1 MQIVIG
7 FLCISPQ
14 GEVLYL
20 SCSRFANAADFC
32 HIIAEIASKQSQ
44 SLGRI
49 MRIASKPSFRAEKMM

>member
-1 MQIVIG
+1 L
-7 FLCISPQ
+7 FCISPQ

-49 MRIASKPSFRAEKMM
+49 MRMASKPSFECRKMM